1 MQSMSDKQQAHM
13 KLLLP
18 VLKADTM
25 NWLYNFSRYSFKVLS
40 LQGVTPTESVLP
52 RKRL

>member
-1 MQSMSDKQQAHM
+1 MQSMNDRQQTHM
-13 KLLLP
+13 KLLHP
-18 VLKADTM
+18 VLKADII